1 MLLRVG
7 KIGVGVGRLNESE
20 LTDGG
25 AESNESV
32 HSGCGLST
40 LCTGARDVPCMF
52 EDSRFCLDDG
62 GWPCGSRPKTDEGD
76 LFRRNGA
83 LHHFWRIG
91 RGKKKEARKRKDGEW
106 SS

>member
-40 LCTGARDVPCMF
+40 LCTGARDVPYMF
-52 EDSRFCLDDG
+52 EDS
-62 GWPCGSRPKTDEGD
+62 
-76 LFRRNGA
+76 
-83 LHHFWRIG
+83 
-91 RGKKKEARKRKDGEW
+91 
-106 SS
+106 